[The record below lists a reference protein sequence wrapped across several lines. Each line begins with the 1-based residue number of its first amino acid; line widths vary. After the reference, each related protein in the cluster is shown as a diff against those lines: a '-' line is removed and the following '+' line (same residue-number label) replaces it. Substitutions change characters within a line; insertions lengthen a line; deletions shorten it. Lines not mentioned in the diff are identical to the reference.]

1 MKNKQNWLWIAGL
14 LTTLVTAVTAWAAE
28 RPKEPLVI
36 TIQQQSSSAETIA
49 SEAEKAE
56 TAEISRLPEQSAETA
71 ATVQETE
78 QTHTTHQTTTLEQ
91 TIIQNETPDRNL
103 NSADA
108 AALKCVSGVGDVL
121 ADAIIAYRDAHG
133 GFRRRDELLEIDGI
147 GQVLQ
152 QRIMAYFEIPDELPP
167 ETVLPDPEPQAEPEI
182 VNDTPEMTETRVES
196 AQTTWTQE
204 TTSAEY
210 YYNINSVTKTE
221 LLRIPDMTEKLADEI
236 LHLREQLGAYH
247 NIYELGLIDGLN
259 GVYFETVLREYL
271 YCEPEP

>member
-1 MKNKQNWLWIAGL
+1 M
-14 LTTLVTAVTAWAAE
+14 
-28 RPKEPLVI
+28 
-36 TIQQQSSSAETIA
+36 
-49 SEAEKAE
+49 
-56 TAEISRLPEQSAETA
+56 
-71 ATVQETE
+71 
-78 QTHTTHQTTTLEQ
+78 
-91 TIIQNETPDRNL
+91 
-103 NSADA
+103 
-108 AALKCVSGVGDVL
+108 
-121 ADAIIAYRDAHG
+121 
-133 GFRRRDELLEIDGI
+133 LEIDGI

-182 VNDTPEMTETRVES
+182 VNDTPEMTETQVES